1 MMAPR
6 LPLSHPYFA
15 TPVLSATDR
24 QSYVDQANASNRDT
38 VRQARNM
45 ELFPVYRESTHDKT
59 QRRVTLRLGHDA
71 LNPRLMC
78 MSAHTQV
85 SCTIEAVADLY
96 HTNTIQRSFEHVV
109 APSVLDRTC
118 LYPLIHRGQ
127 VAQAPLHYV
136 SLNWVALQMPSVIA
150 DRDFCYLECHSE
162 FQDNEDLRR
171 GWVRS
176 VHSVSMMDEFLCPP
190 LDDKFGITRGR
201 LYRSGQVFVESASN
215 PSILDMF
222 QVVCVELHGMVS
234 QDIQHAV
241 LVQLAEECTHVDEY
255 FRSVNLCLCRLFD
268 ASALASKAHSCACC
282 EKPFK
287 LSLFTSV
294 KRLLCRVCGHT
305 VCEACTEMW
314 DLLYKKPVRVCVACA
329 EQAKEPFNLS
339 ASRTSDVPLMTFHPG
354 MLLHDGASPA
364 SIDTSQSESSGAVDR
379 LTVDQFLEDHGS
391 GRRPRQT
398 SVTHSTAKIVL
409 FDQNASDDVGDD
421 VSNQKLRDLLKN
433 GHMYNPEAVKQIE
446 AALM

>member
-1 MMAPR
+1 MAPR

-127 VAQAPLHYV
+127 VSQAPLHYV

-150 DRDFCYLECHSE
+150 DRDFCYLE
-162 FQDNEDLRR
+162 
-171 GWVRS
+171 
-176 VHSVSMMDEFLCPP
+176 
-190 LDDKFGITRGR
+190 
-201 LYRSGQVFVESASN
+201 
-215 PSILDMF
+215 
-222 QVVCVELHGMVS
+222 
-234 QDIQHAV
+234 HAV
-241 LVQLAEECTHVDEY
+241 LVQLAEECTHIDEY

-339 ASRTSDVPLMTFHPG
+339 ASKTSDVPLMTFHPG